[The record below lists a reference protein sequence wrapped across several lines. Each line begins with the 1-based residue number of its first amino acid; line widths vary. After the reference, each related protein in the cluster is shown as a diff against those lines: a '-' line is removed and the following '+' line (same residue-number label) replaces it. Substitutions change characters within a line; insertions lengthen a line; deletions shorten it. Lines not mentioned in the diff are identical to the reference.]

1 MYFIAISRRKLDMPV
16 ERAIMAINSFDLQ
29 QVPLESVEILQR
41 MVPTDQEVSLIEL
54 IYNALSL
61 FLFICVYKLRMS
73 FSISESLTFSSLL
86 KTPFFEI
93 VLNIG

>member
-73 FSISESLTFSSLL
+73 FSISESLIFSSLL